1 MFEQQFQMAEG
12 ICRVG
17 DRRGVFTEVRLRGED
32 LSFVME
38 ITVEGVGRTRH
49 AFAGKVEGDEIRGTV
64 TVTPPEG
71 KAQQLP
77 WVARRGSAASWF
89 RTTGVNIK

>member
-1 MFEQQFQMAEG
+1 MP
-12 ICRVG
+12 G
-17 DRRGVFTEVRLRGED
+17 DREVRDRG
-32 LSFVME
+32 
-38 ITVEGVGRTRH
+38 
-49 AFAGKVEGDEIRGTV
+49 AAVEGDEIRGTV

>member
-1 MFEQQFQMAEG
+1 MG
-12 ICRVG
+12 LK
-17 DRRGVFTEVRLRGED
+17 RRWPSLLALLLPGLIALSAYAQAPDGASVLLVFDNSG
-32 LSFVME
+32 SMW
-38 ITVEGVGRTRH
+38 
-49 AFAGKVEGDEIRGTV
+49 GKVEGDEIRGTV